1 MSLSD
6 VTRRKWWSTY
16 ETFNTELDKLSSKEL
31 NFILK
36 SKIAEADSHVA
47 NNEVHTTKEEKAKW
61 NSFKGY
67 PLATT
72 VSDGLISQEEKDKL
86 NAIADNANNYSH
98 PLYNGSALRNTYMY
112 KVSNEGHITDVL
124 ETRYL
129 PITVNNVYFFGGLDY
144 SKFLPTSTTSFF
156 RLSSPDVNVNDAN
169 NIEKMVNVKTVKEY
183 AIDSAVSL
191 GTTWPSSHKKIFYNQ
206 NNKTLYYYDDKDQS
220 WKSIISLAA
229 ANMITLNADGK
240 IDKSLIH
247 QNSMPLGHIITI
259 NSRTGLNNRKYRL
272 CDGSVIS
279 RSDYPELFAL
289 IDNGSIYT
297 ISYADYLNM
306 YTTERNTGTKYKSCY
321 AFVRTQDNAPDS
333 IILPKIHMTNIRAQ
347 TYINSDANTFYKE
360 STRNISG
367 EFPVFNFY
375 DKTTN
380 TMMKYNTS
388 NDANSAI
395 KTAEA
400 ESYVQSPF
408 DKWSAYKRDD
418 ATKHI
423 KYGGSY
429 YSFPY
434 AFKEENSPQYNY
446 ITNAVADGY
455 MDSLKEKNQVY
466 QYDNSTLYNTD
477 DENCP
482 ACTYVSAY
490 VRVRE

>member
-6 VTRRKWWSTY
+6 VTRRKWWNTY
-16 ETFNTELDKLSSKEL
+16 ETFDTELDKLSSKEL

-47 NNEVHTTKEEKAKW
+47 NNEVHTSKAEKDNW

-86 NAIADNANNYSH
+86 NAIAENANNYVH
-98 PLYNGSALRNTYMY
+98 PAYKGSSLRNTYMY

-124 ETRYL
+124 ETTYL
-129 PITVNNVYFFGGLDY
+129 PITVNNVSFFGGLDY
-144 SKFLPTSTTSFF
+144 SKFLPTSTTNFF
-156 RLSSPDVNVNDAN
+156 RLSSPDVDSNNAN
-169 NIEKMVNVKTVKEY
+169 NIEKMVNVKTVKDY
-183 AIDSAVSL
+183 AVDSAVLLDSS
-191 GTTWPSSHKKIFYNQ
+191 WPSSHKKIFYNQ
-206 NNKTLYYYDDKDQS
+206 TNKTLYYYDDKAQA
-220 WKSIISLAA
+220 WHSIISLAT
-229 ANMITLNADGK
+229 ANMITLDANGK
-240 IDKSLIH
+240 IDKSLIN
-247 QNSMPLGHIITI
+247 QNAMPIGHIITI
-259 NSRTGLNNRKYRL
+259 NSCTGFNNKKYRL
-272 CDGSVIS
+272 CDGSIIS

-306 YTTERNTGTKYKSCY
+306 YTTERNVGTKYKSCY
-321 AFVRTQDNAPDS
+321 AFVRTQDNAVDS

-347 TYINSDANTFYKE
+347 MYINSNANTFYKE

-367 EFPVFNFY
+367 EFPAFNFY

-380 TMMKYNTS
+380 TMMKFNL
-388 NDANSAI
+388 NDDKSVI

-408 DKWSAYKRDD
+408 DRWSAYKRDD
-418 ATKHI
+418 VTKHI

-429 YSFPY
+429 YSYPY
-434 AFKEENSPQYNY
+434 DFKEENSPELNY

-455 MDSLKEKNQVY
+455 MDSLKEKHYTY
-466 QYDNSTLYNTD
+466 QYDNSTYYNTD
-477 DENCP
+477 EENCP